1 MCLDSRGQCHLLYLA
16 YRCYREIRL
25 GDDAKGYPRWQ
36 GDPREK
42 QCSKLRE
49 RDIEKMYFDAV
60 GRPLNQ
66 LLNPFIARTGFKLDE
81 LPEFFSSP
89 SVKWRQ
95 GYGGVKWSR
104 IAELTSK
111 LYNAIADSDE
121 VDRVIEAARLLKHND
136 ESTFLIGDGKGLKL
150 PRSCCISIGGSNAHV

>member
-42 QCSKLRE
+42 QS
-49 RDIEKMYFDAV
+49 
-60 GRPLNQ
+60 
-66 LLNPFIARTGFKLDE
+66 
-81 LPEFFSSP
+81 
-89 SVKWRQ
+89 
-95 GYGGVKWSR
+95 
-104 IAELTSK
+104 SK

-150 PRSCCISIGGSNAHV
+150 PRSCCISIGGGPSPPF